1 MRQIELLG
9 PVDKRAIAYPL
20 FKICDTM
27 GKVLV
32 ITDDANFRRFADN
45 YELEFTVGRSDFV
58 ITNDITKAFIEDLGS
73 RLSNYDFVLI
83 IATNLLLEGNDCLV
97 YCHGKSQMVCDEK
110 TLDCLEEMEFSDVT
124 ISAQK
129 PKAKGETFLSIEAK
143 GMKYIWDCEENKRF
157 IPCKH
162 PDLVRLNSYLFAQ
175 ILGVSKEEYANIVAK
190 DV

>member
-1 MRQIELLG
+1 MRQIELIG

-32 ITDDANFRRFADN
+32 VTDDANFRRFADN
-45 YELEFTVGRSDFV
+45 YENEFTLGRSDFIV
-58 ITNDITKAFIEDLGS
+58 TNDVTQPFIDDIQGKFSSYDYVIIISTKDIIE
-73 RLSNYDFVLI
+73 N
-83 IATNLLLEGNDCLV
+83 TDCLV
-97 YCHGKSQMVCDEK
+97 YCHGSSQMVCDE
-110 TLDCLEEMEFSDVT
+110 TVIDNLENIEHTDVT

-129 PKAKGETFLSIEAK
+129 PKTKGETFLSIESK
-143 GMKYIWDCEENKRF
+143 GFKYIWDCEENKRF
-157 IPCKH
+157 IPCQH

-175 ILGVSKEEYANIVAK
+175 VLGVSKEEYASIIAK